1 MSFIWRTR
9 HPMVARQRYVD
20 QQRAKRKA
28 FYAANPEALIQS
40 RIISALVLVVVFIVM
55 AFCSAR

>member
-20 QQRAKRKA
+20 AKRAQRKA
-28 FYAANPEALIQS
+28 FYSANPEALFRS
-40 RIISALVLVVVFIVM
+40 RIISALVLVVVFIFM
-55 AFCSAR
+55 AFCTR